1 MLIHIIHETK
11 QEHRRLAI
19 AGVVLMVSTAL
30 LIGLSIAI
38 YMKVFTPVT
47 MVTIKAENAGQQLA
61 RYGDVRRHGV
71 LVGQVR
77 SISQDSKEAS
87 IKVALQPDAA
97 KVIPNNS
104 QSRSSRPLCSGRSS
118 FRSMMLTILP
128 PRPCVMGM

>member
-77 SISQDSKEAS
+77 SISQDRRHRSGLPCS
-87 IKVALQPDAA
+87 LMQP
-97 KVIPNNS
+97 
-104 QSRSSRPLCSGRSS
+104 R
-118 FRSMMLTILP
+118 
-128 PRPCVMGM
+128 